1 MTQNARI
8 LFVVPAGNEQCNLFA
23 QTLKNGMPD
32 RDITITPA
40 GLTATLF
47 EMRKYDVVHIF
58 STGSGRKSLGKNR
71 IIHTI
76 VDQPKKPERY
86 RSFLGSHVVTF
97 SQTAKSAVQT
107 HAPGI
112 PVEVIPPCT
121 MLADPVSLEPP
132 SELRRE
138 FAVGERMLVVA
149 LGDIS
154 SRKEFDAFL
163 YVAREYNR
171 REMFRFL
178 IPRYKTDKETSLWRE
193 RLRNSIELE
202 KLATTTLLE
211 DASRLHSWIDSSDF
225 CVFLN
230 REPEREFEFPLRVL
244 EAMLRGKPVLAFN
257 LPPINEYVRETGASF
272 VCNNIE
278 DVTRE
283 SKDLQRLQTQ
293 MEERCTEIARSA
305 RSRFGTDAVA
315 TQYKDLYNRVLG
327 SS

>member
-1 MTQNARI
+1 MTHNARI
-8 LFVVPAGNEQCNLFA
+8 LFVVPANEQCNLFA

-32 RDITITPA
+32 RDITITSA

-58 STGSGRKSLGKNR
+58 STGSGRKFSGKNR

-76 VDQPKKPERY
+76 VGQPEKPERY

-97 SQTAKSAVQT
+97 SQAAKSAMQT

-149 LGDIS
+149 LSDVS

-178 IPRYKTDKETSLWRE
+178 IPRYKTDRETSLWRK
-193 RLRNSIELE
+193 RLQNSIELE
-202 KLATTTLLE
+202 RLGSTTLLE
-211 DASRLHSWIDSSDF
+211 DTLRLHSWIDSSDF
-225 CVFLN
+225 CVFFN
-230 REPEREFEFPLRVL
+230 REPEREFEFPLHVL
-244 EAMLRGKPVLAFN
+244 EAMLRGKPVLSFN
-257 LPPINEYVRETGASF
+257 LPPVNEYVRETGASL

-278 DVTRE
+278 DVARE
-283 SKDLQRLQTQ
+283 SKEFLRMLGQ
-293 MEERCTEIARSA
+293 MEERSTEVARYA
-305 RSRFGTDAVA
+305 RSRFGTDTVA
-315 TQYKDLYNRVLG
+315 AQYKDLYNRVLG
-327 SS
+327 QS

>member
-1 MTQNARI
+1 MTHNARI
-8 LFVVPAGNEQCNLFA
+8 LFLVPAGNEQCNLFA

-32 RDITITPA
+32 RDITITSA

-47 EMRKYDVVHIF
+47 EMRKYNLAHIF
-58 STGSGRKSLGKNR
+58 TTGSGRKSSEKTR

-76 VDQPKKPERY
+76 IDQPEKPQRY
-86 RSFLGSHVVTF
+86 RSFFGSHVVTF
-97 SQTAKSAVQT
+97 SQSAKTAIQT

-112 PVEVIPPCT
+112 SVDIIPPCT
-121 MLADPVSLEPP
+121 SLVDPVSLEPS
-132 SELRRE
+132 SEVKQE

-149 LGDIS
+149 LSDIS

-202 KLATTTLLE
+202 KLSSATLLE
-211 DASRLHSWIDSSDF
+211 DTSRLHSWIDSADF
-225 CVFLN
+225 CVFLK
-230 REPEREFEFPLRVL
+230 REPEKEFEFPLRVL
-244 EAMLRGKPVLAFN
+244 EAMLRGKPVLVFN
-257 LPPINEYVRETGASF
+257 LPPVNEYVREAGTNF
-272 VCNNIE
+272 VCDNIE

-283 SKDLQRLQTQ
+283 SKDLQKLQAQ
-293 MEERCTEIARSA
+293 MEERCTEIARYA
-305 RSRFGTDAVA
+305 RRRFGIDVVA
-315 TQYKDLYNRVLG
+315 AHYRDLYNRVLG
-327 SS
+327 QT